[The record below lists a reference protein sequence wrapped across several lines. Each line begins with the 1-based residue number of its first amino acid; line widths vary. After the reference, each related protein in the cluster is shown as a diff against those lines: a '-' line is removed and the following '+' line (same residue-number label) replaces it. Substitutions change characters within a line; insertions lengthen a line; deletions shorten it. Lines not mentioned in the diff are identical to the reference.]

1 MLMARFLLAPD
12 FKNTAIG
19 GKIIARIRTILLSIG
34 FPSYCYCYCY
44 CYWRCLTVEVNSAD
58 CGPYCLLFL
67 GLAFPAKIETAVIL
81 FGAFAADP
89 RFFRCGIGKPFLDD

>member
-34 FPSYCYCYCY
+34 FPSYCYWC
-44 CYWRCLTVEVNSAD
+44 CLTVEVNPAD
-58 CGPYCLLFL
+58 RGPYWLLFL
-67 GLAFPAKIETAVIL
+67 GLALPAKIETAVIL

-89 RFFRCGIGKPFLDD
+89 RFCRCGIGKPFLDD